1 MANISEKKNFI
12 GGLDQDKD
20 ERFLKDGDY
29 RNALNFRNQSSE
41 TNSAGMLQNI
51 PGTTEKSYTYPTGK
65 PVISHGIN
73 SFSSGTLTTDPNVG
87 VEVGHKDVIDSH
99 NKSHGETVPKT
110 VVYFLP
116 SSISSL
122 SGGSSPIKFFAS
134 KVTNDIRGGVPKI
147 APLTADSGSKIL
159 PVQNSIDGFKNQ
171 LENFASL
178 NKTSL
183 SDDGINVIYSEKG
196 IKISG
201 VDLPCLI
208 FTSTTDSDIFKI
220 DVVGTDVDNGN
231 LKKGFNF
238 FVEEFKTK

>member
-20 ERFLKDGDY
+20 ERFLKEGDY
-29 RNALNFRNQSSE
+29 RSALNFRNQSSE

-65 PVISHGIN
+65 PVISHGVN
-73 SFSSGTLTTDPNVG
+73 SFSSGLLTVDDSIT
-87 VEVGHKDVIDSH
+87 VGHKDVIDSH
-99 NKSHGETVPKT
+99 KKSHGETVPKT

-116 SSISSL
+116 
-122 SGGSSPIKFFAS
+122 GSMPAITGFGVDFFAS
-134 KVTNDIRGGVPKI
+134 KTTNKIGSDITFPAQAAFRG
-147 APLTADSGSKIL
+147 LTM
-159 PVQNSIDGFKNQ
+159 NSIEGIVDVLKAF
-171 LENFASL
+171 ETSH
-178 NKTSL
+178 KTDL
-183 SDDGINVIYSEKG
+183 SSKGINLIYSEKG
-196 IKISG
+196 VKISG
-201 VDLPCLI
+201 VDLPCLV

-220 DVVGTDVDNGN
+220 DVVGTEVNNGN